1 MRGKKLNAEIFL
13 CRRGKKIQRKWRNAA
28 MKTFEY
34 PSVSVTN
41 HFPSISDDDY
51 NKSEHKKQNVLYN
64 RGKY

>member
-1 MRGKKLNAEIFL
+1 
-13 CRRGKKIQRKWRNAA
+13 

-64 RGKY
+64 RGKYWT

>member
-1 MRGKKLNAEIFL
+1 MRKYFCVDEE
-13 CRRGKKIQRKWRNAA
+13 KKIQRKWRNAA

-51 NKSEHKKQNVLYN
+51 NKSEHKKTKCIV
-64 RGKY
+64 